1 MNHQRLLVLNKKWR
15 NLNGVLGGVPFQDAS
30 IRISDR
36 DEDIAVCSPSN
47 DSLQFSNE
55 KRKDGRDKNKL

>member
-1 MNHQRLLVLNKKWR
+1 MNHKSLLVLNKKSR
-15 NLNGVLGGVPFQDAS
+15 NLNGVLRGVPLQDDS

-36 DEDIAVCSPSN
+36 EEDIVVHSPSN

-55 KRKDGRDKNKL
+55 KRKD